1 MACNFSSVSL
11 CSADL
16 GEIFPLSLPRISD
29 YNNGFRCGDSSGKI
43 LVNQSVYDFSSCDLF
58 DEGTDIIF
66 ANGVIY
72 YKNTSIPLW

>member
-1 MACNFSSVSL
+1 MACNISRSSL

-16 GEIFPLSLPRISD
+16 GEIFPFYIPRISS

-58 DEGTDIIF
+58 DEGTDLIF
-66 ANGVIY
+66 SNGVIY
-72 YKNTSIPLW
+72 FKDTSIPLW